1 MSTDKYKLLTTVK
14 TLDDAIEIIM
24 QHGLS
29 KYRSSNLAHYTKY
42 SYSFYTHDN
51 DPTTIKLTY
60 KNTHYHDQ
68 RNVTNR
74 LPSPVRVESSQNIQ
88 EILKTTTHESSLS
101 QWLYNSLNNINLV
114 Q

>member
-74 LPSPVRVESSQNIQ
+74 LPSPVRDD
-88 EILKTTTHESSLS
+88 
-101 QWLYNSLNNINLV
+101 NLTYFV
-114 Q
+114 LQQHNVVRSKDSI